1 MNGII
6 DGHIKYLGWA
16 DAPQVQTQT
25 KVKGVHN
32 GLTLFVIPILMPCK
46 QVRQVG
52 FQIDVC

>member
-25 KVKGVHN
+25 QVKGVKDR
-32 GLTLFVIPILMPCK
+32 LTLFMDPIFMPLT

-52 FQIDVC
+52 IQIDVS